1 MSNANM
7 FKANRIMN
15 DFEKLADIFKI
26 AVLKDR
32 TVMNILCKNS
42 TAQLSFTGNVFSCK
56 DASGNPMKLEY
67 TVMVKRIK

>member
-1 MSNANM
+1 MHEHN
-7 FKANRIMN
+7 
-15 DFEKLADIFKI
+15 
-26 AVLKDR
+26 DR

-56 DASGNPMKLEY
+56 DTSGNPMKLEY

>member
-7 FKANRIMN
+7 FEANRIMN

-42 TAQLSFTGNVFSCK
+42 TAQLSFTGNVS
-56 DASGNPMKLEY
+56 L
-67 TVMVKRIK
+67 VKILPAIL